1 LLGQR
6 LYSRT
11 TGDIAGPILGYFLY
25 GLYRFRSFDVGGLVL
40 PGYGLPFYV
49 NAVLG
54 IAATIF
60 LMLYVQE
67 SRSHDTQA
75 QARLP

>member
-6 LYSRT
+6 FYSRT
-11 TGDIAGPILGYFLY
+11 AGDIAGPILGSFLY

-40 PGYGLPFYV
+40 RGYGLSFYV
-49 NAVLG
+49 NAVFG

-67 SRSHDTQA
+67 PRSHETQA
-75 QARLP
+75 QARLL

>member
-1 LLGQR
+1 MLGQR

-11 TGDIAGPILGYFLY
+11 TGDIAGPILGYFFY

-67 SRSHDTQA
+67 PRSHDTQA